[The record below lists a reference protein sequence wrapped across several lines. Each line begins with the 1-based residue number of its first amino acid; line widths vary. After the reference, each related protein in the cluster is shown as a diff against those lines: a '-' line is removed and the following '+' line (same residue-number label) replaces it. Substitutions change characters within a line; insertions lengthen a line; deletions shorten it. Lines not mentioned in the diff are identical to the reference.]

1 MLEEVEW
8 DVDLQILFKMSFEKS
23 YVQQYQS
30 SARVRRHEKHF
41 TSALRA
47 WRHQIGMQL
56 MNRLF
61 MNLDLDQSTFCW
73 FLLCQIECNSMINS
87 NPIRLHMWKHSL
99 SKLGIQWYRLVSVGL
114 LPLRGAF
121 SWPTHLCFSFIFCR
135 LTEIITGSWQFEKK
149 TLGEYCI
156 KI

>member
-1 MLEEVEW
+1 
-8 DVDLQILFKMSFEKS
+8 MSFEKS

-30 SARVRRHEKHF
+30 SARVQRHEKHF

-73 FLLCQIECNSMINS
+73 FLLCQIECNDKFKS
-87 NPIRLHMWKHSL
+87 NQTSYVKTFI
-99 SKLGIQWYRLVSVGL
+99 IQVRDSVSVGL